1 MTLETQEKR
10 QVFVQFNRFLLV
22 GGGLKF
28 SCCFLFNYYFR
39 VVHTTVADFDGVYA
53 EIKSGKVSL
62 TNYSD
67 VPNRLVCPSSLV
79 SNPK

>member
-1 MTLETQEKR
+1 MDVMALETQEKR
-10 QVFVQFNRFLLV
+10 QRFLQFNPSSWFVKGRFKTFWLH
-22 GGGLKF
+22 
-28 SCCFLFNYYFR
+28 FR

-53 EIKSGKVSL
+53 EIKKGKVSL

-79 SNPK
+79 SNP